1 MSGKTGMTFMYGT
14 NSFKRKSTLR
24 GFTNS
29 DLITCQQIAL
39 LGTSRLDIFSNILAT
54 EKKKSMTGNII
65 TFVKKFMNFTNYKEV
80 VGAVK
85 NQLP

>member
-1 MSGKTGMTFMYGT
+1 M
-14 NSFKRKSTLR
+14 
-24 GFTNS
+24 
-29 DLITCQQIAL
+29 

-54 EKKKSMTGNII
+54 EKKKSMTANII